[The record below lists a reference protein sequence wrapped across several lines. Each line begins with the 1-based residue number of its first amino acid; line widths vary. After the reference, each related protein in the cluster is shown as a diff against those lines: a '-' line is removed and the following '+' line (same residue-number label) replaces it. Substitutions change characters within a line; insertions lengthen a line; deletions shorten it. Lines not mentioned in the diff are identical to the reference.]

1 MLFRF
6 KSEGEMPLQFYRFV
20 LISVIVL
27 AVLFSALS
35 CGLKK
40 PKEEIG
46 PVKEVTSRFE
56 RGVVSQNKAVLDSV
70 YSSKGVNKDSL
81 ISSVL
86 EKFYTLKSSDGLE
99 DLHFGRRRFSL
110 IEDKDSAKVELILG
124 GENLKEEKILTVY
137 LKKSGGKWRVVGQG
151 FE

>member
-1 MLFRF
+1 LLSRY
-6 KSEGEMPLQFYRFV
+6 KSERGLPLQFCWRI
-20 LISVIVL
+20 LISVVFFV
-27 AVLFSALS
+27 VLFLAIS

-56 RGVVSQNKAVLDSV
+56 RGVVYQNKAVLDSV
-70 YSSKGVNKDSL
+70 YGSKGINKDSL

-86 EKFYTLKSSDGLE
+86 EQFYTLKSSGGLD
-99 DLHFGRRRFSL
+99 DLHFARRRFSL
-110 IEDKDSAKVELILG
+110 IEDKDSVKVELILG

-137 LKKSGGKWRVVGQG
+137 LKKSRGKWRVVGQS